1 MYIPKIRRMVDA
13 IQEIKSIDPET
24 ALTHRYIRTMVEK
37 KKITTIKLKV
47 MYLYLN
53 YLEQIKVI

>member
-24 ALTHRYIRTMVEK
+24 ALTYRYIRTMVEK
-37 KKITTIKLKV
+37 KKIATIK
-47 MYLYLN
+47 YGYA
-53 YLEQIKVI
+53 

>member
-24 ALTHRYIRTMVEK
+24 ALTHRYIRTMV
-37 KKITTIKLKV
+37 
-47 MYLYLN
+47 
-53 YLEQIKVI
+53 